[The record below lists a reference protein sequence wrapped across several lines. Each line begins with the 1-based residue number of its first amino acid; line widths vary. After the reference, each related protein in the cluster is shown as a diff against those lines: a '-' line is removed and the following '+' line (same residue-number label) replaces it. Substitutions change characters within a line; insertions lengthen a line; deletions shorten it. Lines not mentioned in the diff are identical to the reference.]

1 MVSVAEV
8 QRDMELTNKFID
20 ENKNLVWALIR
31 RSFKHA
37 IDTQEVEEYFQCGLI
52 GLWKAVKKFKPEFGF
67 AFSTYAASFI
77 IGEIKRYRRDYE
89 SSIINVSRPV
99 ISLFCEANK
108 LKEQEKSE
116 DEICAKLGVS
126 REDLNNAV
134 QSMQRPLSLEDSS
147 YIGKDGSKITVEETI
162 DSGFDTEEEVIRNME
177 LEEKLKALRKLLNNE
192 QLKILRLHLKSR
204 SQAEIARAVKTSQ
217 PQVSRTLV
225 KIKKK
230 AKSLLKEIDG

>member
-31 RSFKHA
+31 RNFKHA
-37 IDTQEVEEYFQCGLI
+37 IGTQEEEYFQCGLI
-52 GLWKAVKKFKPEFGF
+52 GLWKAIRKFKPEFGF
-67 AFSTYAASFI
+67 AFSTYASSII

-89 SSIINVSRPV
+89 YSIINVSRPV
-99 ISLFCEANK
+99 MSLFHKVNK
-108 LKEQEKSE
+108 LKEQAKSE

-126 REDLNNAV
+126 REDLNNAI
-134 QSMQRPLSLEDSS
+134 QSVKQPILFGDPAFTL
-147 YIGKDGSKITVEETI
+147 KDGSKITIEETI

-177 LEEKLKALRKLLNNE
+177 LEEKLKALRKLLSNE
-192 QLKILRLHLKSR
+192 QFQILRLHLKSR

-217 PQVSRTLV
+217 PQVSRTLI
-225 KIKKK
+225 KIKKM
-230 AKSLLKEIDG
+230 AKSLLKEVDG